1 MNFNSYKA
9 ALRSK
14 FAKCTDTELLSLES
28 RLREGGEI
36 DAANTCSEILMD
48 RRNRPTSYDDEYPR
62 RKGIGFTDED
72 FQNEYW
78 K

>member
-14 FAKCTDTELLSLES
+14 FEKCTDTELLSLEH

-36 DAANTCSEILMD
+36 DAANTCSEILLD
-48 RRNRPTSYDDEYPR
+48 RRNRPTSYGDEYPKR
-62 RKGIGFTDED
+62 VGFNDED